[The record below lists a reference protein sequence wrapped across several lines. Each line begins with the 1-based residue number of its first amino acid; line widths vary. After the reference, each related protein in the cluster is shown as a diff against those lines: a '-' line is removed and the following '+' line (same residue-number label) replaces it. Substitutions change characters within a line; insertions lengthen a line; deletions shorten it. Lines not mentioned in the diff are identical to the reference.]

1 MYAETAAGTDQQN
14 SVMGVDARAL
24 AHAVPVGIHRVCG
37 DGGGLVVESI
47 RNFQIVFARQR
58 DKCGKPPVAVNAD
71 ISAEIF
77 AQRLSA
83 AATPPAMSAHEVE
96 INRGAIANF
105 HVGHTLADGDN
116 VASQFMPHYAGRRAP
131 EPAAAHVE

>member
-1 MYAETAAGTDQQN
+1 
-14 SVMGVDARAL
+14 
-24 AHAVPVGIHRVCG
+24 VPVGIHRVCG

-47 RNFQIVFARQR
+47 RNFQIIFARQR
-58 DKCGKPPVAVNAD
+58 DKFDKPGVAVDAD

-83 AATPPAMSAHEVE
+83 AATSPAMSAHEVE
-96 INRGAIANF
+96 IDRGAIANF
-105 HVGHTLADGDN
+105 HIGHTLADGDN
-116 VASQFMPHYAGRRAP
+116 FVAQFVSHDAGRPAP